1 MELIATGDIQ
11 AIIDKSLEPTYDVQ
25 SVWKVTEIAL
35 MCVKSSRIERPSI
48 SEVLKEI
55 QDAIMIEQKASKG
68 RVESIDILARKPLE
82 NHPKFNIS
90 CSTNSD
96 NSILLSDTFINPSL
110 R

>member
-1 MELIATGDIQ
+1 
-11 AIIDKSLEPTYDVQ
+11 
-25 SVWKVTEIAL
+25 

-55 QDAIMIEQKASKG
+55 QDAIMIEQKALNG
-68 RVESIDILARKPLE
+68 RVESIDIFARKPIR

-90 CSTNSD
+90 YSTTSSD
-96 NSILLSDTFINPSL
+96 SSTSFSDTLVKPVL